1 MRLFLPLQLEFISYL
16 VSYKTI
22 RIVEQKSSATE
33 SVAYKEYKLIE
44 TYPVARSN

>member
-1 MRLFLPLQLEFISYL
+1 MIA
-16 VSYKTI
+16 
-22 RIVEQKSSATE
+22 EQKSSATE